1 MRKVFIKT
9 FFKLLVVLG
18 VVFVL
23 QNEPPKQASANQVE
37 KPNAAATT
45 STVSQVK
52 VEPTVPSAPTV
63 TPQVST
69 PPPPKSNR
77 EIGQELASG
86 YGWVG
91 QEWICLERLWT
102 GESNW
107 NHLSYNSSSGAT
119 GIPQSLPGN
128 KMASAGADWQTN
140 PSTQIK
146 WGLSYIAGRYGT
158 PCSAWNS
165 WNSRSPHWY

>member
-23 QNEPPKQASANQVE
+23 QNEPPRQASANQSE
-37 KPNAAATT
+37 KPKPAVTT
-45 STVSQVK
+45 VASSQ
-52 VEPTVPSAPTV
+52 PTPPVTPAPTV

-69 PPPPKSNR
+69 PPPPKTNR

-86 YGWVG
+86 YGWTG
-91 QEWICLERLWT
+91 EQWTCLERLWT

-107 NHLSYNSSSGAT
+107 NHLAYNASSGAT

-128 KMASAGADWQTN
+128 KMATAGDDWQTN
-140 PSTQIK
+140 PATQIK
-146 WGLSYIAGRYGT
+146 WGLGYIAGRYGT
-158 PCSAWNS
+158 PCGALNFWNS
-165 WNSRSPHWY
+165 KSPHWY